1 MKTAIELLA
10 DKLKEMGADG
20 LCNHDCGCVL
30 DDLIP
35 CCCLEAYCVPA
46 KKAICNEDN
55 WDEGCVLGSEMLV
68 PMKTKE

>member
-30 DDLIP
+30 
-35 CCCLEAYCVPA
+35 
-46 KKAICNEDN
+46 
-55 WDEGCVLGSEMLV
+55 GSEMLV